1 MGKLPKN
8 YLRKE
13 YKKMKNREKA
23 ILEDHE
29 QLRKEYGKTENFIEA
44 ELLLKNARRQLNEIK
59 QVL

>member
-1 MGKLPKN
+1 M
-8 YLRKE
+8 
-13 YKKMKNREKA
+13 KKREKA